1 MFIEKLEKEKKENQV
16 RNIMVNN
23 IITLRKIHKIE
34 KSITKIKDSN
44 ILTFSSNE
52 KNYLI
57 SSLSL
62 SNLPNSFNEYWYNQ
76 KQKDIALFKCLN
88 DEKEITLKYSID
100 KNNLIKFVL
109 FQYHQIINN
118 DLINNNKENLD
129 FIKNIF
135 NINTINKLIL
145 LLFEY
150 TNEKNMKIKDNE
162 IIIFNICKILIK
174 LTAIS
179 ADFSFLIIQNDI
191 NLQLIFSSLKY
202 FQRKN
207 QFISNNLLIL
217 IYNLYI
223 DDENSIL
230 NKCDKLIPLILEN
243 LYNYQLD
250 PIENIIQIDFLFNLM
265 EFLSLL
271 LNERTFHIY
280 LNNQY
285 INECINLAINIYQNY
300 ENDCIKLSSLKCL
313 SCLLHC
319 VDENANLKIKN
330 LVSFIKSLLNNLNIE
345 VNSPFIVVKTLEI
358 ISFISYLFEAEEFSS
373 DELINEINLIL
384 ISLVFHK
391 GQIQGYCDKIKL
403 NSIIENISIVLLNF
417 CLSIKVCEYIIQ
429 NTSIIKNVILILYN
443 YSLDL
448 EITKNLYNLL
458 NEFLDNIDNFMF
470 LILCNFLE
478 IGIIKS
484 LDKYIYNKNYEIILI
499 ILNLAYK
506 ALEFGNINNNQNIEN
521 NSKLN
526 FVHSFLDKKGFN
538 DKLNLIISPDFGD
551 MKCLFAA
558 KRIQEEFFN

>member
-62 SNLPNSFNEYWYNQ
+62 SNLPNSFNEYWHNQ

-88 DEKEITLKYSID
+88 GEKEITLKYSID

-243 LYNYQLD
+243 LYNYQYD

-358 ISFISYLFEAEEFSS
+358 ISFISYIFEAEEFSS

-391 GQIQGYCDKIKL
+391 GQIQGYYDKIKL

-458 NEFLDNIDNFMF
+458 NEFMDNIDNFMF

-478 IGIIKS
+478 IGILKS

-521 NSKLN
+521 DSKLN

>member
-391 GQIQGYCDKIKL
+391 GQIQGYYDKIKL

-443 YSLDL
+443 YSLDV

-458 NEFLDNIDNFMF
+458 NEFMDNIDNFMF

-478 IGIIKS
+478 IGIMKN

-506 ALEFGNINNNQNIEN
+506 ALEFGNINNNQKIEN

>member
-191 NLQLIFSSLKY
+191 NLQLIFSSLNY

-391 GQIQGYCDKIKL
+391 GQIQGYYDKIKL
-403 NSIIENISIVLLNF
+403 NSIIENISILLLNF

>member
-358 ISFISYLFEAEEFSS
+358 ISFISYLFDAEEFSS

-391 GQIQGYCDKIKL
+391 GQIQGYYDKIKL
-403 NSIIENISIVLLNF
+403 NSIIENISILLLNF

>member
-62 SNLPNSFNEYWYNQ
+62 SNLPNSFNEYWHNQ

-100 KNNLIKFVL
+100 NNNLIKFVL

-145 LLFEY
+145 FLFEY

-391 GQIQGYCDKIKL
+391 GQIQGYYDKIKL
-403 NSIIENISIVLLNF
+403 NSIIENISILLLNF

-506 ALEFGNINNNQNIEN
+506 ALEFGNLNNNQNIEN

>member
-62 SNLPNSFNEYWYNQ
+62 SNLPNSFNEYWHNQ

-358 ISFISYLFEAEEFSS
+358 ISFISYIFEAEEFSS

-391 GQIQGYCDKIKL
+391 GQIQGYYDKIKL

-458 NEFLDNIDNFMF
+458 NEFMDNIDNFMF

-478 IGIIKS
+478 IVILKS

>member
-62 SNLPNSFNEYWYNQ
+62 SNLPNSFNEYWHNQ
-76 KQKDIALFKCLN
+76 KQKDIALFECLN

-271 LNERTFHIY
+271 LNKRTFHIY

-319 VDENANLKIKN
+319 VDEKANLKIKN

-391 GQIQGYCDKIKL
+391 GQIQGYYDKIKL
-403 NSIIENISIVLLNF
+403 NSIIENISILLLNF
-417 CLSIKVCEYIIQ
+417 SLSIKVCEYIIQ

-458 NEFLDNIDNFMF
+458 NEFMDNIDNFMF

-521 NSKLN
+521 GSKLN

>member
-62 SNLPNSFNEYWYNQ
+62 SNLPNSFNEYWHNQ
-76 KQKDIALFKCLN
+76 KQKDTALFKCLN

-118 DLINNNKENLD
+118 DLINNNKENLE

-191 NLQLIFSSLKY
+191 NLQLIFSSLNY

-391 GQIQGYCDKIKL
+391 GQIQGYYDKIKL

-458 NEFLDNIDNFMF
+458 NEFMDNIDNFMF

-478 IGIIKS
+478 IGIVKS

>member
-62 SNLPNSFNEYWYNQ
+62 SNLPNSFNEYWHNQ
-76 KQKDIALFKCLN
+76 KQKDTALFKCLN

-191 NLQLIFSSLKY
+191 NPQLIFSSLKY

-358 ISFISYLFEAEEFSS
+358 ISFISYIFEAEEFSS
-373 DELINEINLIL
+373 DELINGINLIL

-391 GQIQGYCDKIKL
+391 GQIQGYYDKIKL

-478 IGIIKS
+478 IGIVKS

-521 NSKLN
+521 DSKLN

-551 MKCLFAA
+551 MKCLLAA

>member
-109 FQYHQIINN
+109 FQCHQIINN

-285 INECINLAINIYQNY
+285 INDCINLAINIYQNY

-391 GQIQGYCDKIKL
+391 GQIQGYYDKIKL
-403 NSIIENISIVLLNF
+403 NSIIENISILLLNF

-521 NSKLN
+521 DSKLN

>member
-62 SNLPNSFNEYWYNQ
+62 SNLPNSFNEYWHNQ

-118 DLINNNKENLD
+118 DLTNNNKENLE

-135 NINTINKLIL
+135 NVNTINKLIL

-391 GQIQGYCDKIKL
+391 GQIQGYYDKIKL
-403 NSIIENISIVLLNF
+403 NSIFENISILLLNF

-521 NSKLN
+521 DSKLN

>member
-62 SNLPNSFNEYWYNQ
+62 SNLPNSFNEYWHNQ

-191 NLQLIFSSLKY
+191 NLQLIFSSLNY

-391 GQIQGYCDKIKL
+391 GQIQGYYDKIKL
-403 NSIIENISIVLLNF
+403 NSIIENISILLLNF

-458 NEFLDNIDNFMF
+458 NEFMDNIDNFMF

-478 IGIIKS
+478 IGILKS

>member
-330 LVSFIKSLLNNLNIE
+330 LVSFIKSLIHPL
-345 VNSPFIVVKTLEI
+345 
-358 ISFISYLFEAEEFSS
+358 
-373 DELINEINLIL
+373 
-384 ISLVFHK
+384 SLL
-391 GQIQGYCDKIKL
+391 KL
-403 NSIIENISIVLLNF
+403 
-417 CLSIKVCEYIIQ
+417 
-429 NTSIIKNVILILYN
+429 
-443 YSLDL
+443 
-448 EITKNLYNLL
+448 
-458 NEFLDNIDNFMF
+458 
-470 LILCNFLE
+470 
-478 IGIIKS
+478 
-484 LDKYIYNKNYEIILI
+484 
-499 ILNLAYK
+499 
-506 ALEFGNINNNQNIEN
+506 
-521 NSKLN
+521 
-526 FVHSFLDKKGFN
+526 
-538 DKLNLIISPDFGD
+538 
-551 MKCLFAA
+551 
-558 KRIQEEFFN
+558 

>member
-391 GQIQGYCDKIKL
+391 GQIQGYYDKIKL

>member
-243 LYNYQLD
+243 LYNYQFD

-391 GQIQGYCDKIKL
+391 GQIQGYYDKIKL
-403 NSIIENISIVLLNF
+403 NSIIENISILLLNF

-478 IGIIKS
+478 IGILKS

-521 NSKLN
+521 DSKLN

>member
-62 SNLPNSFNEYWYNQ
+62 SNLPNSFNEYWHNQ
-76 KQKDIALFKCLN
+76 KQKDTALFKCLN

-319 VDENANLKIKN
+319 VDEKANLKIKN

-345 VNSPFIVVKTLEI
+345 VTSPFIVVKTLEI
-358 ISFISYLFEAEEFSS
+358 ISFISYIFEAEEFSS
-373 DELINEINLIL
+373 DELINGINLIL

-391 GQIQGYCDKIKL
+391 GQIQGYYDKIKL

-448 EITKNLYNLL
+448 EITKNLYNFL

>member
-62 SNLPNSFNEYWYNQ
+62 SNLPNSFNEYWHNQ
-76 KQKDIALFKCLN
+76 KQKDTALFKCLN

-100 KNNLIKFVL
+100 KNNLIKFIL

-135 NINTINKLIL
+135 NVNTINKLIL

-319 VDENANLKIKN
+319 VDEKANLKIKN

-391 GQIQGYCDKIKL
+391 GQIQGYYDKIKL
-403 NSIIENISIVLLNF
+403 NSIIENISILLLNF

-448 EITKNLYNLL
+448 EITKNLYNFL

-521 NSKLN
+521 ISKLN

>member
-1 MFIEKLEKEKKENQV
+1 
-16 RNIMVNN
+16 
-23 IITLRKIHKIE
+23 
-34 KSITKIKDSN
+34 
-44 ILTFSSNE
+44 
-52 KNYLI
+52 
-57 SSLSL
+57 
-62 SNLPNSFNEYWYNQ
+62 
-76 KQKDIALFKCLN
+76 
-88 DEKEITLKYSID
+88 
-100 KNNLIKFVL
+100 
-109 FQYHQIINN
+109 
-118 DLINNNKENLD
+118 LINNNKENLD

-358 ISFISYLFEAEEFSS
+358 ISFISYIFEAEEFSS
-373 DELINEINLIL
+373 DELINGINLIL

-391 GQIQGYCDKIKL
+391 GQIQGYYDKIKL
-403 NSIIENISIVLLNF
+403 NSIIENISILLLNF

-458 NEFLDNIDNFMF
+458 NEFMDNIDNFMF

-478 IGIIKS
+478 IGILKS

>member
-62 SNLPNSFNEYWYNQ
+62 SNLPNSFNEYWHNQ
-76 KQKDIALFKCLN
+76 KQKDTALFKCLN

-391 GQIQGYCDKIKL
+391 GQIQGYYDKIKL

>member
-62 SNLPNSFNEYWYNQ
+62 SNLPNSFNEYWHNQ

-135 NINTINKLIL
+135 NVNTINKLIL

-150 TNEKNMKIKDNE
+150 TNEKNLNIKENE

-391 GQIQGYCDKIKL
+391 GQIQGYYDKIKL
-403 NSIIENISIVLLNF
+403 NSIIENISILLLNF

-458 NEFLDNIDNFMF
+458 NEFMDNIDNFMF

-478 IGIIKS
+478 IGILKS

-521 NSKLN
+521 ISKLN

>member
-62 SNLPNSFNEYWYNQ
+62 SNLPNSFNEYWHNQ

-135 NINTINKLIL
+135 NVNTINKLIL

-174 LTAIS
+174 LAAIS

-191 NLQLIFSSLKY
+191 NLQLIFSSLNY

-319 VDENANLKIKN
+319 VDEKANLKIKN

-345 VNSPFIVVKTLEI
+345 VTSPFIVVKTLEI

-391 GQIQGYCDKIKL
+391 GQIQGYYDKIKL
-403 NSIIENISIVLLNF
+403 NSIIENISILLLNF

-448 EITKNLYNLL
+448 EITKNLYNFL

-478 IGIIKS
+478 IGILKS

>member
-62 SNLPNSFNEYWYNQ
+62 SNLPNSFNEYWY
-76 KQKDIALFKCLN
+76 KKKKKDIALFKCLN

-358 ISFISYLFEAEEFSS
+358 ISFISYLFDAEEFSS

-391 GQIQGYCDKIKL
+391 GQIQGYYDKIKL
-403 NSIIENISIVLLNF
+403 NSIIENISILLLNF

>member
-150 TNEKNMKIKDNE
+150 TNDKNMKIKDNE

-391 GQIQGYCDKIKL
+391 GQIQGYYDKIKL
-403 NSIIENISIVLLNF
+403 NSIIENISILLLNF

-521 NSKLN
+521 DSKLN

>member
-62 SNLPNSFNEYWYNQ
+62 SNLPNSFNEYWHNQ

-135 NINTINKLIL
+135 NVNTINKLIL

-150 TNEKNMKIKDNE
+150 TNEKNMNIKENE

-174 LTAIS
+174 LAAIS

-319 VDENANLKIKN
+319 VDEKANLKIKN

-358 ISFISYLFEAEEFSS
+358 ISFISYIFEAEEFSS

-391 GQIQGYCDKIKL
+391 GQIQGYYDKIKL
-403 NSIIENISIVLLNF
+403 NSIIENISILLLNF

-448 EITKNLYNLL
+448 EITKNLYNFL

>member
-135 NINTINKLIL
+135 NVNTINKLIL

-319 VDENANLKIKN
+319 VDEKANLKIKN

-345 VNSPFIVVKTLEI
+345 VTSPFIVVKTLEI

-391 GQIQGYCDKIKL
+391 GQIQGYYDKIKL
-403 NSIIENISIVLLNF
+403 NSIIENISILLLNF

-458 NEFLDNIDNFMF
+458 NEFMDNIDNFMF

-478 IGIIKS
+478 IGILKS

>member
-62 SNLPNSFNEYWYNQ
+62 SNLPNSFNEYWHNQ

-135 NINTINKLIL
+135 NVNTINKLIL

-391 GQIQGYCDKIKL
+391 GQIQGYYDKIKL
-403 NSIIENISIVLLNF
+403 NSIIENISILLLNF

-521 NSKLN
+521 ISKLN

>member
-62 SNLPNSFNEYWYNQ
+62 SNLPNSFNEYWHNQ

-100 KNNLIKFVL
+100 KNNLIKFIL

-319 VDENANLKIKN
+319 VDEKANLKIKN

-391 GQIQGYCDKIKL
+391 GQIQGYYDKIKL
-403 NSIIENISIVLLNF
+403 NSIIENISILLLNF

-448 EITKNLYNLL
+448 EITKNLYNFL

-478 IGIIKS
+478 IGILKS

-521 NSKLN
+521 ISKLN

>member
-118 DLINNNKENLD
+118 DLINNNKENLE

-285 INECINLAINIYQNY
+285 INDCINLAINIYQNY

-391 GQIQGYCDKIKL
+391 GQIQGYYDKIKL
-403 NSIIENISIVLLNF
+403 NSIIENISILLLNF

>member
-150 TNEKNMKIKDNE
+150 TNDKNMKIKDNE

-191 NLQLIFSSLKY
+191 NPQLIFSSLKY

-358 ISFISYLFEAEEFSS
+358 ISFISYIFEAEEFSS
-373 DELINEINLIL
+373 DELINGINLIL

-391 GQIQGYCDKIKL
+391 GQIQGYYDKIKL
-403 NSIIENISIVLLNF
+403 NSIIENISILLLNF

-478 IGIIKS
+478 IGIVKS

-521 NSKLN
+521 DSKLN

-551 MKCLFAA
+551 MKCLLAA

>member
-118 DLINNNKENLD
+118 DLINNNKENLE

-179 ADFSFLIIQNDI
+179 TDFSFIIIQNDI

-243 LYNYQLD
+243 LYNYQFD

-319 VDENANLKIKN
+319 VDEKANLKIKN

-391 GQIQGYCDKIKL
+391 GQIQGYYDKIKL
-403 NSIIENISIVLLNF
+403 NSIIENISILLLNF

-448 EITKNLYNLL
+448 EIKKNLYNLL

-478 IGIIKS
+478 IGILKS

-521 NSKLN
+521 DSKLN

>member
-391 GQIQGYCDKIKL
+391 GQIQGYYDKIKL
-403 NSIIENISIVLLNF
+403 NSIIENISILLLNF

-478 IGIIKS
+478 IGILKS

-521 NSKLN
+521 DSKLN

>member
-391 GQIQGYCDKIKL
+391 GQIQGYYDKIKL
-403 NSIIENISIVLLNF
+403 NSIIENISILLLNF

>member
-62 SNLPNSFNEYWYNQ
+62 SNLPNSFNEYWHNQ

-135 NINTINKLIL
+135 NVNTINKLIL

-358 ISFISYLFEAEEFSS
+358 ISFISYIFEAEEFSS

-391 GQIQGYCDKIKL
+391 GQIQGYYDKIKL

-478 IGIIKS
+478 IGILKS

>member
-62 SNLPNSFNEYWYNQ
+62 SNLPNSFNEYWHNQ
-76 KQKDIALFKCLN
+76 KQKDTALFKCLN

-135 NINTINKLIL
+135 NVNTINKLIL

-191 NLQLIFSSLKY
+191 NLQLIFSSLNY

-319 VDENANLKIKN
+319 VDEKANLKIKN

-358 ISFISYLFEAEEFSS
+358 ISFISYIFEAEEFSS

-391 GQIQGYCDKIKL
+391 GQIQGYYDKIKL
-403 NSIIENISIVLLNF
+403 NSIIENISILLLNF

-458 NEFLDNIDNFMF
+458 NEFMDNIDNFMF

-478 IGIIKS
+478 IGIMKN